1 MLARNRNAPGRQR
14 SPLLPDVPTVRELG
28 YPQLELTEWFGVL
41 VPAKTP
47 AEIVNSLNLAIR
59 EVLKTDAFKA
69 GIAKLS
75 FEPAG
80 TSPSDFAKLIKS
92 DFDRWGP
99 IVRASGFMP
108 EE

>member
-1 MLARNRNAPGRQR
+1 
-14 SPLLPDVPTVRELG
+14 LLPDVPTVRELG
-28 YPQLELTEWFGVL
+28 YPQLEATEWFGVF

-47 AEIVNSLNLAIR
+47 ADIVNSLNSAVR

-69 GIAKLS
+69 SLAKLA

-80 TSPSDFAKLIKS
+80 ASPSDFAKLIKS

-99 IVRASGFMP
+99 IVRASGFTP